1 MSDQTWVR
9 YKTSSCGRF
18 LKVDI
23 EIGANNS
30 LQGIS
35 LKLISSW
42 NPFNLLGWQPRSGQ
56 NDVDLS
62 SEFKIQEEN
71 ISGEKFHPI

>member
-1 MSDQTWVR
+1 MIGLRSDQKR
-9 YKTSSCGRF
+9 CSLGRF
-18 LKVDI
+18 RKIDMK
-23 EIGANNS
+23 IGADDS

-35 LKLISSW
+35 LKLISSL

-71 ISGEKFHPI
+71 ISGEKFYPL

>member
-1 MSDQTWVR
+1 M
-9 YKTSSCGRF
+9 
-18 LKVDI
+18 KVDMK
-23 EIGANNS
+23 IGVDDS

-35 LKLISSW
+35 LKLISSL

>member
-1 MSDQTWVR
+1 M
-9 YKTSSCGRF
+9 K
-18 LKVDI
+18 
-23 EIGANNS
+23 IGADDS
-30 LQGIS
+30 LRGIS
-35 LKLISSW
+35 LKLISSL

-71 ISGEKFHPI
+71 ISGE